1 MMLPESF
8 LEREKSKLKTEEK
21 NRRKPDRREKTD
33 KNSRKYDQTGP
44 SSKITDITLYSK

>member
-1 MMLPESF
+1 MKTRQK
-8 LEREKSKLKTEEK
+8 RE
-21 NRRKPDRREKTD
+21 NRD